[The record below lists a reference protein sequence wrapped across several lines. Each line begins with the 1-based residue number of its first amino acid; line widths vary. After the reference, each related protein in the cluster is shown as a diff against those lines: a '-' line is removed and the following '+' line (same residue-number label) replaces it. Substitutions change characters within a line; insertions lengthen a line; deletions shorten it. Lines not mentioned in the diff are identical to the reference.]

1 MKRSLFETKSDTT
14 TKPSEKKSKYSFWA
28 RHPLPDPR
36 WSSEQQ
42 LAIGPIQWRVEYSD
56 VRSAFRQKD
65 RITHLFIE
73 NPKEFPLRD
82 LWPEEG
88 LVRVGYIV
96 YSDPESAKGVL
107 ASGHV
112 MVRGHEVGVK
122 EMDGKSAYELERRW
136 KQTVPHTLFQ

>member
-1 MKRSLFETKSDTT
+1 MKRSLFETKSETT
-14 TKPSEKKSKYSFWA
+14 TKPFKKKSKDSFWA

-56 VRSAFRQKD
+56 VRSAFRQKG

-73 NPKEFPLRD
+73 NPKEFPLQD
-82 LWPEEG
+82 LWPEEE
-88 LVRVGYIV
+88 LVRYGYIV